1 MVMLREKENELA
13 MELTKYKNRH
23 IEMSQLMKSVSEYR
37 DALSIQVERLNITE
51 WLDEKARKEH
61 ICPVCQQKCSDDSLS
76 YFHYIG
82 SSGIFLNFSVLST

>member
-37 DALSIQVERLNITE
+37 DALSIQVERLNIAE
-51 WLDEKARKEH
+51 VVR
-61 ICPVCQQKCSDDSLS
+61 
-76 YFHYIG
+76 
-82 SSGIFLNFSVLST
+82 